1 VTDQDGRYALVADA
15 FDQFQDVFGFPDA
28 ERGGRFVHD
37 HQHFSEHRGTR
48 DGDRL
53 PLPTGKTLHRLGDVL
68 NGGDAE
74 RVELFL
80 CLGSH
85 GVAVEDVQPPEQ
97 ARRRISRP
105 RNRFVAM
112 SSAGATARV

>member
-1 VTDQDGRYALVADA
+1 MTDEDDRYALVADA

-37 HQHFSEHRGTR
+37 HQHFSEHGGTC

-53 PLPTGKTLHRLGDVL
+53 PLPTGETLHRLSDVL

-85 GVAVEDVQPPEQ
+85 RIAIVYVQPPQ
-97 ARRRISRP
+97 QTA
-105 RNRFVAM
+105 
-112 SSAGATARV
+112 ATDFAAQKKIGRDVECR